1 MATMGCTG
9 RSGLRQFV
17 NGRFPRV
24 RGRWLAAAAVISAVV
39 GPSAVRAQS
48 DPTVRVSGGVIR
60 GLLTDGGGAAF
71 KGIPYAEPPVGDLRW
86 REPIPAHAWTGI
98 RDATRFGAI
107 CPQNPSAT
115 IPNAVEIA
123 KEDCLFLNVWIPTW
137 PITGNR
143 PVLLWIPGG
152 GNINGGTSEAR
163 HDGSLLARRG
173 VVVVTINYRLA
184 SFGFFSHPALTA
196 ESPHRTSGNQGLL
209 DQVAAL
215 DWVRAN
221 ISRFGGDP
229 NAITVGGVSAGG
241 VDTTALMTSPLTKGK
256 FRAAIVQ
263 SGPARNVLGD
273 PLPREEAERRGSTH
287 TASWNAAANAS
298 LRVLRAIP
306 VATILKSQ
314 PLRPVAHLNLS
325 VDGYALPMPP
335 ADVFA
340 SGRQHPVPAIMGSTV
355 RDFTPGAPPPTG
367 LATLIDDYYG
377 PLAVRAT
384 PLYAVADPRNGTPEV
399 QWATDMAFRCGTVLQ
414 LTQHTAAGNRAFA
427 YQFARLTTPEIQP
440 GGNIHGLDGGYVLGT
455 FAARDTGTK
464 LVPIEFAP
472 SDQMLSD
479 LMQQYWVNF
488 VRTGDPNGSG
498 LPAWPAFGSPSG
510 GFMHFLPTGPA
521 AEERLRRAHCDIYI
535 ENVARVAQRR

>member
-1 MATMGCTG
+1 M
-9 RSGLRQFV
+9 
-17 NGRFPRV
+17 
-24 RGRWLAAAAVISAVV
+24 
-39 GPSAVRAQS
+39 
-48 DPTVRVSGGVIR
+48 IR

-86 REPIPAHAWTGI
+86 REPTPARGWTGT
-98 RDATRFGAI
+98 RDATQFGAI
-107 CPQNPSAT
+107 CPQHPSAT

-123 KEDCLFLNVWIPTW
+123 KEDCLFLNVWVPAW
-137 PITGNR
+137 PITANR

-173 VVVVTINYRLA
+173 IVVVTINYRLG

-229 NAITVGGVSAGG
+229 NAITIGGVSAGG
-241 VDTTALMTSPLTKGK
+241 VDTTALMASPLTKGK
-256 FRAAIVQ
+256 FRAAIMQ

-273 PLPREEAERRGSTH
+273 PLPREEAERRGSAH
-287 TASWNAAANAS
+287 TASWNAAADAS
-298 LRVLRAIP
+298 LQALRAIP
-306 VATILKSQ
+306 MATILKSQ
-314 PLRPVAHLNLS
+314 PSRPVPHLNLS
-325 VDGYALPMPP
+325 VDGYALPAPP

-367 LATLIDDYYG
+367 LDRLIDDYYG
-377 PLAVRAT
+377 PLAARAK
-384 PLYAVADPRNGTPEV
+384 PLYAQADPRDGTPEV
-399 QWATDMAFRCGTVLQ
+399 QWATDTAFRCGTVLQ
-414 LTQHTAAGNRAFA
+414 LTQHTTAGHRTFA
-427 YQFARLTTPEIQP
+427 YQFSRLTTPEIQP

-455 FAARDTGTK
+455 FASRDTGTK
-464 LVPIEFAP
+464 LAPIEFAS
-472 SDQMLSD
+472 SDRTLSD

-488 VRTGDPNGSG
+488 VRTGDPNGPG
-498 LPAWPAFGSPSG
+498 LPAWPAFRGPAR
-510 GFMHFLPTGPA
+510 GFVHFLPEGPA
-521 AEERLRRAHCDIYI
+521 AEEGLRRAQCDVYM
-535 ENVARVAQRR
+535 ENVARLARER